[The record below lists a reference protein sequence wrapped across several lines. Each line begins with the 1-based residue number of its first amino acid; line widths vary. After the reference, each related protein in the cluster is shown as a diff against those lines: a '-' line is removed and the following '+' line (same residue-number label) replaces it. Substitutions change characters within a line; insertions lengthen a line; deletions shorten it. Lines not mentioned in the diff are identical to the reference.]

1 MATYYKYEKYQKYI
15 NGVPTEEYKQ
25 GNLIGTGEYSSLQDC
40 EEGAIYRWIDSGETV
55 CDGYKL
61 CVKEIKQK
69 STDGGVTWVTT
80 EETRAGTVIDMWST
94 ECGVVI
100 MYRWNP
106 TGRTRCKGYNEEA
119 EYVYQVSY
127 TMGTSWQDV
136 VPKQYKWEVT
146 DVFTD
151 ECFLASEP
159 FTFTFNAGEEGA
171 ELELNTKMSTLYS
184 YGTEDGP
191 YGPPYSPDPNKYVM
205 QWYTN
210 GFTKYAIDWGDGGEI
225 EQHEFVSYYNQKSDP
240 YWKTSPKPDNP
251 FINQKIT
258 GSVDLGNYVY
268 RTGGVKTIKIW
279 GNISYF
285 GCKQVKEFIHWGYP
299 MFNTQISTTPEELLS
314 LLIKKGTQVCDP
326 STGNCHD
333 LGLTWAKIEGYDN
346 FNKVETTFTGTN
358 FGTMYLNTFTYL
370 TYFDMSNSP
379 NCTYPNPYSK
389 FNTSGRLKT
398 FIADNCT
405 GMTSGPNLS
414 YLRDNENTVLK
425 TISFKN
431 CTSLVY
437 GPIIEMPPYSSGGAI
452 PRGLDLSSEG
462 VFENCPNIEE
472 LPFTYNVNVH
482 TVDFKH
488 HPKLHGIKGQLTA
501 DSVAGQ
507 RRYQFYQMCKGLT
520 KLQDI
525 ENLTLK
531 GCGFEEAFMDCTM
544 LQEVCKTVI
553 TQETAEQNAAG
564 LNYMYSNTGMRT
576 VNISKIFENE
586 HDPTILDCSYMFYN
600 CPELTTITG
609 SLLVNQHI
617 VNEVKFIGMF
627 ENCSKLTT
635 ISAIFGNKTL
645 LPNMTRMFKNCD
657 ITNIPNELFNYTYEG
672 TEVNIPT
679 EMFYGNSHLVNYPIV
694 NQIPMWKLP
703 AFFFGEITQTNAF
716 FNCTPILSAVPMKW
730 GGYAD
735 TIPVKIKVVTTTAN
749 EVVQIPDLENG
760 YTDNSFIM
768 KSESGTRLSN
778 GRMQFASPGT
788 YDVELYPFSYL
799 YAVGLPRQTSSITDW
814 GEAIS
819 LQSTYNM
826 GALYQT
832 KVTYIPYGNK
842 LFSDLTQ
849 IASSGAYEP
858 DWFQTTTI
866 TDVADNLLENCAG
879 VTVIDGSN
887 TLGAFNMDL
896 TEEKYTT
903 ILSKLT
909 NLERINYLFL
919 RKVTSTCG
927 IFKNNPGLTNAKNAF
942 SSQNLVT
949 IAIDEFS
956 NCKELTNVEGVFTNC
971 AELTNMPHF
980 RENKKITNFREA
992 FAGCSK
998 LTGST
1003 PTDENGYKLWE
1014 RAGKEGYPTAIDG
1027 THCFQGCTQLD
1038 DYDEIP
1044 DNWK

>member
-15 NGVPTEEYKQ
+15 NGVPQDEYKQ

-106 TGRTRCKGYNEEA
+106 TGRTRCKGYNAEA

-159 FTFTFNAGEEGA
+159 FTFTFDAGEEGG
-171 ELELNTKMSTLYS
+171 ELELNTTISTLYS
-184 YGTEDGP
+184 YSAKDGP
-191 YGPPYSPDPNKYVM
+191 YYPDSNKIY
-205 QWYTN
+205 WYAEAIS
-210 GFTKYAIDWGDGGEI
+210 KYAIDWGEGE
-225 EQHEFVSYYNQKSDP
+225 EVQVQTVAKYDSASGTQ
-240 YWKTSPKPDNP
+240 PDNP
-251 FINQKIT
+251 FINEAIT
-258 GSVDLGNYVY
+258 NSTKLPNHIY

-285 GCKQVKEFIHWGYP
+285 GCNQVKDFIHWGYP
-299 MFNTQISTTPEELLS
+299 MFNTQLSITPEQLLA

-333 LGLTWAKIEGYDN
+333 LGLTQAKIEGYDN
-346 FNKVETTFTGTN
+346 FNKVETTFTGTG
-358 FGTMYLNTFTYL
+358 FGTMYLNTFAYL

-379 NCTYPNPYSK
+379 NIVNPTTYSD
-389 FNTSGRLKT
+389 FNQGRLRT

-405 GMTSGPNLS
+405 SLQWTPDLHYLGNNDNSSRLTS
-414 YLRDNENTVLK
+414 
-425 TISFKN
+425 ISFKG
-431 CTSLVY
+431 CTNLKYVR
-437 GPIIEMPPYSSGGAI
+437 PIEMYHVYTSGGALT
-452 PRGLDLSSEG
+452 RGLDLTTGDVYKNG
-462 VFENCPNIEE
+462 VFEDCLNIEE
-472 LPFTYNVNVH
+472 FNFGYDVYVNSIN
-482 TVDFKH
+482 FK
-488 HPKLHGIKGQLTA
+488 PYTKLKKITGNLIMDDTIYHGQG
-501 DSVAGQ
+501 
-507 RRYQFYQMCKGLT
+507 QFYQFCKGLPE
-520 KLQDI
+520 LEDI

-531 GCGFEEAFMDCTM
+531 GNCFDEAFMDCPKIKYPCTIIVRGSSNGYAY
-544 LQEVCKTVI
+544 LQYI
-553 TQETAEQNAAG
+553 
-564 LNYMYSNTGMRT
+564 YSNTGIVT
-576 VNISKIFENE
+576 LDISKIYQNE
-586 HDPTILDCSYMFYN
+586 TDPTILDCSYMFYN

-627 ENCSKLTT
+627 ENCSKLAT

-657 ITNIPNELFNYTYEG
+657 ITNLPNELFNYTYEG
-672 TEVNIPT
+672 LEVNIPT

-749 EVVQIPDLENG
+749 EIVQIPDLENG
-760 YTDNSFIM
+760 YSDDSFIM

-778 GRMQFASPGT
+778 GRLQFASPGT
-788 YDVELYPFSYL
+788 YDVGLYPLSYL
-799 YAVGLPRQTSSITDW
+799 YAVRLPRQTSSITDW
-814 GEAIS
+814 GETIS

-842 LFSDLTQ
+842 LFSDLTW
-849 IASSGAYEP
+849 IASDSAYEP

-879 VTVIDGSN
+879 ATVIDGSN
-887 TLGAFNMDL
+887 TLGAFNMNL

-919 RKVTSTCG
+919 GKVTSTCG

-956 NCKELTNVEGVFTNC
+956 NCKELTNVEGIFTNC
-971 AELTNMPHF
+971 TELTNMPHF
-980 RENKKITNFREA
+980 RDNKKITNFSNA

-1027 THCFQGCTQLD
+1027 THCFQGCTLLD

-1044 DNWK
+1044 NDWK

>member
-15 NGVPTEEYKQ
+15 NGVPQDEYKQ

-40 EEGAIYRWIDSGETV
+40 EEGAIYRWIDSGETI

-80 EETRAGTVIDMWST
+80 EETKAGQVIDMWST

-106 TGRTRCKGYNEEA
+106 TGVTACKAFHKQA

-136 VPKQYKWEVT
+136 VPRQTKWVLT
-146 DVFTD
+146 NAFSD
-151 ECFLASEP
+151 ECMMESDP
-159 FTFTFNAGEEGA
+159 FTFTFDAGEEGGR
-171 ELELNTKMSTLYS
+171 LDINTTMEALYS
-184 YGTEDGP
+184 YWTQDNSTYDSTTGR
-191 YGPPYSPDPNKYVM
+191 YSINYYANV
-205 QWYTN
+205 Y
-210 GFTKYAIDWGDGGEI
+210 TKYAIDWGDGAGPQFYDSTIWEQTSDSWSRLEEKPESPFATTILKNPMEI
-225 EQHEFVSYYNQKSDP
+225 
-240 YWKTSPKPDNP
+240 TS
-251 FINQKIT
+251 
-258 GSVDLGNYVY
+258 YVY
-268 RTGGVKTIKIW
+268 RTGGTKTIKIW
-279 GNISYF
+279 GNINYF
-285 GCKQVKEFIHWGYP
+285 GCRQVNEFIHWGVDQSQNYY
-299 MFNTQISTTPEELLS
+299 NAHPEDLLKV
-314 LLIKKGTQVCDP
+314 LQDKGTQVCSDISDACLETP
-326 STGNCHD
+326 LVG
-333 LGLTWAKIEGYDN
+333 AKVEMYTN
-346 FNKVETTFTGTN
+346 FNKVETSFQGTG
-358 FGTMYLNTFTYL
+358 FGTMYTFTFNHL
-370 TYFDMSNSP
+370 QYFDMSNSP
-379 NCTYPNPYSK
+379 NCTYPNPFSR
-389 FNTSGRLKT
+389 FNQGRLKT

-405 GMTSGPNLS
+405 GMTSGPDLS
-414 YLRDNENTVLK
+414 YLKDNENTVLK

-437 GPIIEMPPYSSGGAI
+437 GPIIEMPLTSSGGAI
-452 PRGLDLSSEG
+452 SRGLDLSSEG
-462 VFENCPNIEE
+462 IFQNCPNIEE

-501 DSVAGQ
+501 DRVIGQ

-553 TQETAEQNAAG
+553 TQQTSEQNTAY

-586 HDPTILDCSYMFYN
+586 TDPTILDCSYMFYN

-617 VNEVKFIGMF
+617 VNEVKFISMF
-627 ENCSKLTT
+627 ENCSKLAT

-645 LPNMTRMFKNCD
+645 LPDMTRMFKNCD
-657 ITNIPNELFNYTYEG
+657 ITNIPNEMFNYTYEG
-672 TEVNIPT
+672 LEVNIPT

-703 AFFFGEITQTNAF
+703 AFFFEEITLTNAF

-735 TIPVKIKVVTTTAN
+735 TIPVKIKVATTTAN
-749 EVVQIPDLENG
+749 EIVQIPDLDKG
-760 YTDNSFIM
+760 YTDDSFIM

-778 GRMQFASPGT
+778 GRLQFASPGT
-788 YDVELYPFSYL
+788 YGVELYPFSYL
-799 YAVGLPRQTSSITDW
+799 YAVRLPRQTSSITDW
-814 GEAIS
+814 GETIS

-849 IASSGAYEP
+849 IASSSAYEP

-927 IFKNNPGLTNAKNAF
+927 IFKNNPGLTNAKKAF
-942 SSQNLVT
+942 RSQNLVT

-956 NCKELTNVEGVFTNC
+956 NCKELTNVEGIFTNC
-971 AELTNMPHF
+971 PELTNMPNF

-1014 RAGKEGYPTAIDG
+1014 RAGKPGYPTAIDG
-1027 THCFQGCTQLD
+1027 FRCFQGCTQLD

>member
-15 NGVPTEEYKQ
+15 NGVPQDEYKQ

-40 EEGAIYRWIDSGETV
+40 EEGAIYRWIDSGETI

-80 EETRAGTVIDMWST
+80 EETRAGAVIDMWST

-136 VPKQYKWEVT
+136 VPKQYKWETT

-159 FTFTFNAGEEGA
+159 FTFTFDAGEEGA

-191 YGPPYSPDPNKYVM
+191 YGPPYSPDVDKYVM

-210 GFTKYAIDWGDGGEI
+210 GFIKYAIDWGDGGEI

-314 LLIKKGTQVCDP
+314 LLRKKGTQVCDP

-346 FNKVETTFTGTN
+346 FNKVETTFTGTG
-358 FGTMYLNTFTYL
+358 FGTMYLNTFAYL
-370 TYFDMSNSP
+370 THFDMSNSP

-414 YLRDNENTVLK
+414 YLGDNENTVLK

-452 PRGLDLSSEG
+452 SRGLDLSSEG

-544 LQEVCKTVI
+544 LAEVCKTVI
-553 TQETAEQNAAG
+553 TQSTSEQNTAY
-564 LNYMYSNTGMRT
+564 LYFMYSNTRMRT
-576 VNISKIFENE
+576 VNISSIFENE
-586 HDPTILDCSYMFYN
+586 FDPIFLDCSYMFYN
-600 CPELTTITG
+600 CPELTTVTG
-609 SLLVNQHI
+609 NLSVNQHI
-617 VNEVKFIGMF
+617 VNNVKFISMF

-635 ISAIFGNKTL
+635 ISAIFSNKTL
-645 LPNMTRMFKNCD
+645 LPNMIRMFKSCN
-657 ITNIPNELFNYTYEG
+657 ITSIPNSLFNYTYEG
-672 TEVNIPT
+672 TEVNIPN
-679 EMFYGNSHLVNYPIV
+679 EMFANNIHLVNYPIV

-703 AFFFGEITQTNAF
+703 AFFFGEITYTRAF
-716 FNCTPILSAVPMKW
+716 KGCTKLGSSVPYNW
-730 GGYAD
+730 GGYSD
-735 TIPVKIKVVTTTAN
+735 LVPVKIKVQTTNAN
-749 EVVQIPDLENG
+749 ETVVYPNYDVSEV
-760 YTDNSFIM
+760 DDEVM
-768 KSESGTRLSN
+768 KSADGTNKTSYSLL
-778 GRMQFASPGT
+778 FASPGT
-788 YDVELYPFSYL
+788 YEVDIYIKPGSSIRI
-799 YAVGLPRQTSSITDW
+799 PRQTSEIVSW
-814 GEAIS
+814 GNAQDINTQIVS
-819 LQSTYNM
+819 LM
-826 GALYQT
+826 AT
-832 KVTYIPYGNK
+832 KVTYLPYGEK
-842 LFSDLTQ
+842 LFSTVTSF
-849 IASSGAYEP
+849 ISSGMAYTYE
-858 DWFQTTTI
+858 WFQSNTI

-879 VTVIDGSN
+879 VIVIDGSN

-903 ILSKLT
+903 VLSKLT
-909 NLERINYLFL
+909 NLQRINYLFAK
-919 RKVTSTCG
+919 KVTSTCG

-949 IAIDEFS
+949 LPIDEFS

-980 RENKKITNFREA
+980 RDNKKITNFSNA

-1014 RAGKEGYPTAIDG
+1014 RAGKEGYPTVIDG

>member
-15 NGVPTEEYKQ
+15 NGVPQDEYKQ

-40 EEGAIYRWIDSGETV
+40 EEGVIYRWIDSGETV

-146 DVFTD
+146 DIFTD

-159 FTFTFNAGEEGA
+159 FTFTFDAGDEGGN
-171 ELELNTKMSTLYS
+171 LELNTKVDSLYS
-184 YGTEDGP
+184 YWTEDDP
-191 YGPPYSPDPNKYVM
+191 TYSSVTGRYSIKYYAIV
-205 QWYTN
+205 Y
-210 GFTKYAIDWGDGGEI
+210 TKYAIDWGDGDGPQLYDKSAWEETSDTWSRL
-225 EQHEFVSYYNQKSDP
+225 EQKPESPFVTTMLK
-240 YWKTSPKPDNP
+240 NP
-251 FINQKIT
+251 MSISNHI
-258 GSVDLGNYVY
+258 Y
-268 RTGGVKTIKIW
+268 RTGGIKTVKIW

-299 MFNTQISTTPEELLS
+299 MFNVRINTDSEDLLA
-314 LLIKKGTQVCDP
+314 LLRKKGIKVCDP
-326 STGNCHD
+326 TYGGCIDKSLTG
-333 LGLTWAKIEGYDN
+333 TKIEGYNN
-346 FNKVETTFTGTN
+346 FEKIETTFTGKD
-358 FGTMYLNTFTYL
+358 FGTMYVYTFNYL
-370 TYFDMSNSP
+370 THFDMSNSP

-501 DSVAGQ
+501 DSVAGSS
-507 RRYQFYQMCKGLT
+507 QFYQMCKGLT
-520 KLQDI
+520 NLQDI

-531 GCGFEEAFMDCTM
+531 GCGFAEAFMDCTA
-544 LQEVCKTVI
+544 LREVCKTVI
-553 TQETAEQNAAG
+553 TQETGQGSAS

-617 VNEVKFIGMF
+617 VNEVKFISMF

-635 ISAIFGNKTL
+635 ISTIFGNKTL
-645 LPNMTRMFKNCD
+645 LPDMTRMFKNCD
-657 ITNIPNELFNYTYEG
+657 ITNIPNLIFKYTYEG

-749 EVVQIPDLENG
+749 EIVQIPDLENG
-760 YTDNSFIM
+760 YTDDSFIM

-788 YDVELYPFSYL
+788 YNVELYPFSYE
-799 YAVGLPRQTSSITDW
+799 YAVRLPKQTTSITDW
-814 GEAIS
+814 GETIR
-819 LQSTYNM
+819 LQSSYNM

-849 IASSGAYEP
+849 IASNGAYEP

-887 TLGAFNMDL
+887 SLGAFNMDL

-909 NLERINYLFL
+909 NLERINYLFAK
-919 RKVTSTCG
+919 KVTSTCG

-949 IAIDEFS
+949 LPIDEFS

-971 AELTNMPHF
+971 TELTNMPHF

-1027 THCFQGCTQLD
+1027 MHCFQGCTQLD

>member
-15 NGVPTEEYKQ
+15 NGVPQDEYKQ

-80 EETRAGTVIDMWST
+80 EETRAGAVIDMWST

-106 TGRTRCKGYNEEA
+106 TGRTRCKGYSEEA

-136 VPKQYKWEVT
+136 VPKQYKWETT

-159 FTFTFNAGEEGA
+159 FTFTFDAGEEGA
-171 ELELNTKMSTLYS
+171 ELELNTKVDSLYS
-184 YGTEDGP
+184 YWTESDPTYSSDTGR
-191 YGPPYSPDPNKYVM
+191 YGITYYANVY
-205 QWYTN
+205 
-210 GFTKYAIDWGDGGEI
+210 TKYAIDWGDGAGPQLYDKTTWDSASDTWSRL
-225 EQHEFVSYYNQKSDP
+225 EQKPE
-240 YWKTSPKPDNP
+240 SPLFNTMLKNP
-251 FINQKIT
+251 MSI
-258 GSVDLGNYVY
+258 SNYIY
-268 RTGGVKTIKIW
+268 RTGGIKTIKIW

-299 MFNTQISTTPEELLS
+299 MFNTQISTTPEQLLA

-326 STGNCHD
+326 STGNCID
-333 LGLTWAKIEGYDN
+333 NSLTGAKIEGYNN
-346 FNKVETTFTGTN
+346 FEKIETTFTGTG
-358 FGTMYLNTFTYL
+358 FGTMYSLTFFYL
-370 TYFDMSNSP
+370 KYFDMSNSP
-379 NCTYPNPYSK
+379 NCTYPNPFSS
-389 FNTSGRLKT
+389 FNQGRLTT

-405 GMTSGPNLS
+405 GMIDGPDLK
-414 YLRDNENTVLK
+414 YLGDNDNSSQLTKV
-425 TISFKN
+425 SFKN
-431 CTSLVY
+431 CTKMLR
-437 GPIIEMPPYSSGGAI
+437 GPVLEMNTTKSKGGALT
-452 PRGLDLSSEG
+452 RGLNLTADG

-472 LPFTYNVNVH
+472 LAFGYAVYVNSA
-482 TVDFKH
+482 DFRH
-488 HPKLHGIKGQLTA
+488 HPKLEKITGILEGDNTITN
-501 DSVAGQ
+501 G
-507 RRYQFYQMCKGLT
+507 YQFYQMCKGLT

-531 GCGFEEAFMDCTM
+531 GYGFEEAFRDCTM
-544 LQEVCKTVI
+544 LAEVCRTVI
-553 TQETAEQNAAG
+553 TNENPHDRSASLSN
-564 LNYMYSNTGMRT
+564 MYSNTGMRT
-576 VNISKIFENE
+576 VDISKIFESE
-586 HDPTILDCSYMFYN
+586 YDPGILDCSYMFYN
-600 CPELTTITG
+600 CPELTEVKG

-617 VNEVKFIGMF
+617 VNDVRFRSMF

-657 ITNIPNELFNYTYEG
+657 ITNIPNEMFNYTYEG
-672 TEVNIPT
+672 LEVNIPT
-679 EMFYGNSHLVNYPIV
+679 EMFANNIHLVNYPIV

-749 EVVQIPDLENG
+749 EVVQIPDLDNG
-760 YTDNSFIM
+760 YTDDSFIM

-788 YDVELYPFSYL
+788 YDVELYPLSYL
-799 YAVGLPRQTSSITDW
+799 YAVRLPRQTSSITDW
-814 GEAIS
+814 GETIS

-842 LFSDLTQ
+842 LFSNLTQ
-849 IASSGAYEP
+849 ITSNSAYEP

-903 ILSKLT
+903 VLSKLT
-909 NLERINYLFL
+909 NLQRINYLFAK
-919 RKVTSTCG
+919 KVTSTCG

-956 NCKELTNVEGVFTNC
+956 NCKELTNVEGIFTNC
-971 AELTNMPHF
+971 PELTNMPHF
-980 RENKKITNFREA
+980 RDNKKITNFREA

-1044 DNWK
+1044 NNWK

>member
-15 NGVPTEEYKQ
+15 NGVPQDEYKQ

-40 EEGAIYRWIDSGETV
+40 EEGAIYRWIDSGETI

-80 EETRAGTVIDMWST
+80 EETRAGAVIDMWST

-136 VPKQYKWEVT
+136 VPKQYKWETT

-159 FTFTFNAGEEGA
+159 FTFTFDAGEEGA

-191 YGPPYSPDPNKYVM
+191 YGPPYSPDVDKYVM

-210 GFTKYAIDWGDGGEI
+210 GFIKYAIDWGDGGEI

-314 LLIKKGTQVCDP
+314 LLRKKGTQVCDP

-346 FNKVETTFTGTN
+346 FNKVETTFTGTG
-358 FGTMYLNTFTYL
+358 FGTMYLNTFAYL
-370 TYFDMSNSP
+370 THFDMSNSP

-414 YLRDNENTVLK
+414 YLGDNENTVLK

-452 PRGLDLSSEG
+452 SRGLDLSSEG

-544 LQEVCKTVI
+544 LAEVCKTVI
-553 TQETAEQNAAG
+553 TQSTSEQNTAY
-564 LNYMYSNTGMRT
+564 LYFMYSNTRMRT
-576 VNISKIFENE
+576 VNISSIFENE
-586 HDPTILDCSYMFYN
+586 FDPIFLDCSYMFYN
-600 CPELTTITG
+600 CPELTTVTG
-609 SLLVNQHI
+609 NLSVNQHI
-617 VNEVKFIGMF
+617 VNNVKFISMF

-635 ISAIFGNKTL
+635 ISAIFSNKTL
-645 LPNMTRMFKNCD
+645 LPNMIRMFKSCN
-657 ITNIPNELFNYTYEG
+657 ITSIPNSLFNYTYEG
-672 TEVNIPT
+672 TEVNIPN
-679 EMFYGNSHLVNYPIV
+679 EMFANNIHLVNYPIV

-703 AFFFGEITQTNAF
+703 AFFFGEITYTRAF
-716 FNCTPILSAVPMKW
+716 KGCTKLGSSVPYNW
-730 GGYAD
+730 GGYSD
-735 TIPVKIKVVTTTAN
+735 LVPVKIKVQTTNAN
-749 EVVQIPDLENG
+749 ETVVYPNYDVSEV
-760 YTDNSFIM
+760 DDEVM
-768 KSESGTRLSN
+768 KSADGTNKTSYSLL
-778 GRMQFASPGT
+778 FASPGT
-788 YDVELYPFSYL
+788 YEVDIYIKPGSSIRI
-799 YAVGLPRQTSSITDW
+799 PRQTSEIVSW
-814 GEAIS
+814 GNAQDINTQIVS
-819 LQSTYNM
+819 LM
-826 GALYQT
+826 AT
-832 KVTYIPYGNK
+832 KVTYLPYGEK
-842 LFSDLTQ
+842 LFSTVASF
-849 IASSGAYEP
+849 ISSGMAYTYE
-858 DWFQTTTI
+858 WFQSNTI

-879 VTVIDGSN
+879 VIVIDGSN

-903 ILSKLT
+903 VLSKLT
-909 NLERINYLFL
+909 NLQRINYLFAK
-919 RKVTSTCG
+919 KVTSTCG

-949 IAIDEFS
+949 LPIDEFS

-980 RENKKITNFREA
+980 RDNKKITNFSNA

-1014 RAGKEGYPTAIDG
+1014 RAGKEGYPTVIDG

>member
-15 NGVPTEEYKQ
+15 NGVPQDEYKQ

-40 EEGAIYRWIDSGETV
+40 EEGAIYRWIDSGETI

-151 ECFLASEP
+151 ECFLEAEP
-159 FTFTFNAGEEGA
+159 FTFTFDAGDEGGN
-171 ELELNTKMSTLYS
+171 LELNTKVDSLYS
-184 YGTEDGP
+184 YWTEDDQT
-191 YGPPYSPDPNKYVM
+191 YSADTGRYSINYYANV
-205 QWYTN
+205 Y
-210 GFTKYAIDWGDGGEI
+210 TKYAIDWGDGDGPQLYDKSVWEETSDTWSRL
-225 EQHEFVSYYNQKSDP
+225 EQKPESPFVTTMLK
-240 YWKTSPKPDNP
+240 NP
-251 FINQKIT
+251 MSISNHI
-258 GSVDLGNYVY
+258 Y
-268 RTGGVKTIKIW
+268 RTGGIKTIKIW

-285 GCKQVKEFIHWGYP
+285 GCKQVKDFIHWGVP
-299 MFNTQISTTPEELLS
+299 MFNVRINTDSKDLLA
-314 LLIKKGTQVCDP
+314 LLKKKGIKVCDP
-326 STGNCHD
+326 TYGGCIDKNLTG
-333 LGLTWAKIEGYDN
+333 TKIEGYNN
-346 FNKVETTFTGTN
+346 FDKVETTFTGKY
-358 FGTMYLNTFTYL
+358 FGTMYVYTFAYL
-370 TYFDMSNSP
+370 THFDMSNSP
-379 NCTYPNPYSK
+379 NCIYPNPFSK
-389 FNTSGRLKT
+389 FNNSGRLKT

-414 YLRDNENTVLK
+414 HLGDNENTVLK

-501 DSVAGQ
+501 DSVAG
-507 RRYQFYQMCKGLT
+507 RRNQFYQMCKGLT
-520 KLQDI
+520 KLQNI

-553 TQETAEQNAAG
+553 TQETEQNDAG

-586 HDPTILDCSYMFYN
+586 HDPTTLDCSYMFYN
-600 CPELTTITG
+600 CPKLTKITG

-617 VNEVKFIGMF
+617 VNEVKFISMF

-645 LPNMTRMFKNCD
+645 LPNMIRMFKNCD
-657 ITNIPNELFNYTYEG
+657 ITNLPNELFNYTYEG

-749 EVVQIPDLENG
+749 EIVQIPDLGNG
-760 YTDNSFIM
+760 YTDDSFIM

-778 GRMQFASPGT
+778 GKLQFASPGT
-788 YDVELYPFSYL
+788 YNVELYPFSYE
-799 YAVGLPRQTSSITDW
+799 YAVRLPRQTSSITDW
-814 GEAIS
+814 GETIR
-819 LQSTYNM
+819 LQSSYNM

-842 LFSDLTQ
+842 LFSDLTW
-849 IASSGAYEP
+849 IASSGAYGP

-866 TDVADNLLENCAG
+866 TDVDDNLLENCAG

-887 TLGAFNMDL
+887 TLGVFNMDL

-903 ILSKLT
+903 VLSKLT
-909 NLERINYLFL
+909 NLQRINYLFAK
-919 RKVTSTCG
+919 KVTSTCG
-927 IFKNNPGLTNAKNAF
+927 IFKNNPGLTNAKKAF

-949 IAIDEFS
+949 LPIDEFS
-956 NCKELTNVEGVFTNC
+956 NCKELTNVEGIFTNC

-980 RENKKITNFREA
+980 RDNKKITNFREA

-1027 THCFQGCTQLD
+1027 IHCFQGCTQLD